1 MYPLVEDSGWNSM
14 PVSQIFGGREIGK
27 EIGKDEA
34 HTEYVS
40 VHLRMKWYLI
50 KDTTDMM

>member
-1 MYPLVEDSGWNSM
+1 MKFRARKSDILV
-14 PVSQIFGGREIGK
+14 VVHRETQ

-50 KDTTDMM
+50 KDMTDMM